1 MQAKSDYHFNLFQP
15 YTEHGRKIRNLILT
29 MLAIWAVCVFGFQI
43 LLKVV
48 EKPTPEVTLNRFEAA
63 YASLEQ
69 GSSDQSTVREFL
81 HSQILA
87 AGKNVIKPADREV
100 LVSGINLAFRM
111 LIPDSLREPILAT
124 LPEMISMKEKLTEAK
139 DQEYLDLKTGISR
152 IQSDLMT
159 LTAPF
164 TGFTPGGLE
173 SVILVSSLKAGPPA
187 SLSSAELKSLPAVM
201 KLYLTH
207 NQSFLTDFKFLG
219 FPFHY
224 FYTAVFLLI
233 LFVSLCLFYN
243 LRLDRRMRI
252 EKIEE

>member
-48 EKPTPEVTLNRFEAA
+48 EKPTAEVTLNRFEAA
-63 YASLEQ
+63 YVSLEQ
-69 GSSDQSTVREFL
+69 GGSDPAVVREFL
-81 HSQILA
+81 HSQILT
-87 AGKNVIKPADREV
+87 AGKNVVKPADREV
-100 LVSGINLAFRM
+100 LRSGINLAFRM
-111 LIPDSLREPILAT
+111 LIPDSVREPMLEK
-124 LPEMISMKEKLTEAK
+124 LPQIVDMKEKLAKAK

-152 IQSDLMT
+152 IQTDLMT
-159 LTAPF
+159 MTAPF

-173 SVILVSSLKAGPPA
+173 SVILVSSLKAGAPA

-233 LFVSLCLFYN
+233 LFVSMCLLYN
-243 LRLDRRMRI
+243 LRLDRRMKI